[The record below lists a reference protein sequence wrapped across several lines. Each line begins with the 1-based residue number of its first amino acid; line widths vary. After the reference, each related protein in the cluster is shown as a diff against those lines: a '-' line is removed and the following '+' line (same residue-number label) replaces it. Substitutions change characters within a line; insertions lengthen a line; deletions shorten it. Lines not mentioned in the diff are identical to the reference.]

1 MNKLQTTGL
10 VALLMVVSGII
21 GAELNTHYTKQ
32 EYSTYVKI
40 EKTKS
45 GSFYIQNEHIYS
57 VNELQTEIQFNG
69 SMVRR

>member
-1 MNKLQTTGL
+1 MNKLQMAGL
-10 VALLMVVSGII
+10 IALLMVVSGII

-69 SMVRR
+69 SMVRK

>member
-1 MNKLQTTGL
+1 MNKLQMTGL
-10 VALLMVVSGII
+10 VLLLMVVSGII

-32 EYSTYVKI
+32 EYSSYVKI

-57 VNELQTEIQFNG
+57 VNELQTEIQSNG
-69 SMVRR
+69 FMVRK

>member
-69 SMVRR
+69 SMVRK